1 MQKVSVEPMS
11 RDRIRQL
18 AKKFRNIFGLEE
30 VLNFPILQFIEWVLP
45 ELGLDFEVVPV
56 DELGNA
62 YGVTHTKKGVMS
74 IREDV
79 YNRAVNGNARDRFT
93 LCHELGHFLMHT
105 PERVSFARGE
115 VPAYMDPEWQANVF
129 AGELMAPYELV
140 KDMSVAEIAEKC
152 GMSFSAAQV
161 QYNNYHK
168 AM

>member
-11 RDRIRQL
+11 RERIRQL
-18 AKKFRNIFGLEE
+18 TKKFRNIFGLEE
-30 VLNFPILQFIEWVLP
+30 VLNFPILQFIEWILP

-79 YNRAVNGNARDRFT
+79 YNRAVNGSARDRFT
-93 LCHELGHFLMHT
+93 LCHELGHFLLYT
-105 PERVSFARGE
+105 PERVNFARGE
-115 VPAYMDPEWQANVF
+115 VPTYMDPEWQANVF

-140 KDMSVAEIAEKC
+140 KDMSIAEIAEKC

>member
-93 LCHELGHFLMHT
+93 LCHELGHFLLHT

-115 VPAYMDPEWQANVF
+115 VPAYMDLEWQANVF

-152 GMSFSAAQV
+152 GMSLSAAQV

>member
-18 AKKFRNIFGLEE
+18 TRKFRNIFGLEE

-93 LCHELGHFLMHT
+93 LCHELGHFLLHT
-105 PERVSFARGE
+105 PERVNFARGE
-115 VPAYMDPEWQANVF
+115 VPTYMDPEWQANVF

>member
-1 MQKVSVEPMS
+1 MQKISVEPMS
-11 RDRIRQL
+11 RDKIRQL
-18 AKKFRNIFGLEE
+18 VKKFRSIFGLEK
-30 VLNFPILQFIEWVLP
+30 VLYFPILQFIEWVLP

-62 YGVTHTKKGVMS
+62 YGVTHTKKGTMS

-79 YNRAVNGNARDRFT
+79 YNRAVKGNARDRFT
-93 LCHELGHFLMHT
+93 LCHELGHFLLHT
-105 PERVSFARGE
+105 PERVSFARGV

-140 KDMSVAEIAEKC
+140 KGMSAVEIAEKC
-152 GMSFSAAQV
+152 GMSLSAAQV

>member
-11 RDRIRQL
+11 RERIRQL
-18 AKKFRNIFGLEE
+18 TKKFRNIFGLEE
-30 VLNFPILQFIEWVLP
+30 VLNFPILQFIEWILP

-79 YNRAVNGNARDRFT
+79 YNRAVNGSARDRFT
-93 LCHELGHFLMHT
+93 LCHELGHFLLHT
-105 PERVSFARGE
+105 PERVNFARGE
-115 VPAYMDPEWQANVF
+115 VPTYMDPEWQANVF

-140 KDMSVAEIAEKC
+140 KDMSIAEIAEKC

>member
-11 RDRIRQL
+11 RERIRQL
-18 AKKFRNIFGLEE
+18 TKKFRNIFGLEE

-93 LCHELGHFLMHT
+93 LCHELGHFLLHT
-105 PERVSFARGE
+105 PEKVSFARGE
-115 VPAYMDPEWQANVF
+115 VPTYMDPEWQANVF

-140 KDMSVAEIAEKC
+140 KDMSVAEIAEEC